1 MRGKIGKISFLL
13 LLVLVLSGCWDY
25 EDINKRSITLS
36 LGIDKKDGD
45 IIFNG
50 EIAQLVS
57 SSNKIGSTAS
67 ITDVYQFNSM
77 GKDFEEARYNFDYKI
92 PTMDFSGSVIS
103 VVISK
108 EYAQEIGLES
118 YINRFSFISGFRPS
132 ALVVISEQHTE
143 ELFKEKVLNDIST
156 GHSIQN
162 IVRYLERGGTS
173 IYTTI
178 QNVRQNISFK
188 EIGFL
193 LPYIKKEKDTI
204 EYLGLAVIKDSK
216 FIGVIKAGDSTG
228 TIYLINNKA
237 SHDETIPNPQNKDNL
252 LSIKTKIKKKKITT
266 SVVDNKINIDVNL
279 DLNSMILYEYTR
291 QSISEETVK
300 ELEAIIANKVK
311 EEVISSIERSQKEF
325 KSDIFGF
332 ARYFKGDNPQIY
344 KTINW
349 IEEYP
354 NVSFNVHVKTKITS
368 FNLINTKVK
377 ENYKDVTE

>member
-1 MRGKIGKISFLL
+1 MRDKKRQISFLL
-13 LLVLVLSGCWDY
+13 LLVLLLSGCWDY

-36 LGIDKKDGD
+36 LGIDKKDGEV
-45 IIFNG
+45 IFNG
-50 EIAQLVS
+50 EIAQLIS
-57 SSNKIGSTAS
+57 SSNKGGSTAS
-67 ITDVYQFNSM
+67 ITDVYQFDAI
-77 GKDFEEARYNFDYKI
+77 GKDFEEARYNFDYKV

-108 EYAQEIGLES
+108 EYAKEVGLES
-118 YINRFSFISGFRPS
+118 YINRFSFISSFRPS
-132 ALVVISEQHTE
+132 ALVVISEEDTKD
-143 ELFKEKVLNDIST
+143 LFKEKVLNAIST
-156 GHSIQN
+156 GHSIQD
-162 IVRYLERGGTS
+162 IVRYLERDGNS

-193 LPYIKKEKDTI
+193 LPYIKKDKNTI
-204 EYLGLAVIKDSK
+204 EYLGLAVIKESK
-216 FIGVIKAGDSTG
+216 FIGVIKASDSTG

-237 SHDETIPNPQNKDNL
+237 SHNETIPDPQNKENL
-252 LSIKTKIKKKKITT
+252 LSIRTKLKKKKITT

-279 DLNSMILYEYTR
+279 DLDSMILYEYAR

-300 ELEAIIANKVK
+300 ELETIIANKVK
-311 EEVISSIERSQKEF
+311 QEVISSIERSQKEF
-325 KSDIFGF
+325 KSDIYGF
-332 ARYFKGDNPQIY
+332 ARYFKGDNHQIY

-354 NVSFNVHVKTKITS
+354 NVSFNVHVKSKITS

-377 ENYKDVTE
+377 ENYKDGTE

>member
-252 LSIKTKIKKKKITT
+252 LSIKTKLKKKKITT

-291 QSISEETVK
+291 QSISKETVK
-300 ELEAIIANKVK
+300 ELETIIANKVK
-311 EEVISSIERSQKEF
+311 EEVISSIERSQQEF

-354 NVSFNVHVKTKITS
+354 NVSFNVHVKSKITS

>member
-57 SSNKIGSTAS
+57 LSNKIGSTAS

-252 LSIKTKIKKKKITT
+252 LSIKTKLKKKKITT

-291 QSISEETVK
+291 QSISKETVK
-300 ELEAIIANKVK
+300 ELETIIANKVK
-311 EEVISSIERSQKEF
+311 EEVISSIERSQQEF

-354 NVSFNVHVKTKITS
+354 NVSFNVHVKSKITS

>member
-156 GHSIQN
+156 GHSIQD

-252 LSIKTKIKKKKITT
+252 LSIKTKLKKKKITT

-291 QSISEETVK
+291 QSISKETVK
-300 ELEAIIANKVK
+300 ELETIIANKVK
-311 EEVISSIERSQKEF
+311 EEVISSIERSQQEF

-354 NVSFNVHVKTKITS
+354 NVSFNVHVKSKITS

>member
-156 GHSIQN
+156 GHSIQD

-291 QSISEETVK
+291 QSISKETVK
-300 ELEAIIANKVK
+300 ELETIIANKVK
-311 EEVISSIERSQKEF
+311 EEVISSIERSQQEF

-332 ARYFKGDNPQIY
+332 ARYFKADNPQIY

-354 NVSFNVHVKTKITS
+354 NVSFNVHVKSKITS